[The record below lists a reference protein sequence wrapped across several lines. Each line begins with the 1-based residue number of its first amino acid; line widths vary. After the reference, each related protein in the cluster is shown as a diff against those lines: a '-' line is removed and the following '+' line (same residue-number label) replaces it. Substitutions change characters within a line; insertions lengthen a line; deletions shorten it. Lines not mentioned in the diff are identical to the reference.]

1 MMSSAAPAAPVLD
14 KQSVWVEI
22 ELFLAVGG
30 KIEQRCS
37 QINHHL
43 GAQATTGGGTK
54 SDLAM
59 VGNEEGNE
67 AAAARCG
74 SGEEGGMGRG
84 RKVARGG
91 GKAAWAQRGA
101 ASAGGRRR

>member
-1 MMSSAAPAAPVLD
+1 M
-14 KQSVWVEI
+14 WVEI

-30 KIEQRCS
+30 KIKQRCS

-91 GKAAWAQRGA
+91 GEGGMGAAWRGVC
-101 ASAGGRRR
+101 RRTETVSD